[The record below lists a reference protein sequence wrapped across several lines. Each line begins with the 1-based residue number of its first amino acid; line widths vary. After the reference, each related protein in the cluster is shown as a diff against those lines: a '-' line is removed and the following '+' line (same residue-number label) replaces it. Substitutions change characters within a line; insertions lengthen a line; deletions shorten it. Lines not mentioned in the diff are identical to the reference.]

1 MENPSNKIAEVIRG
15 KKYKLVPVPGGE
27 KEYASDVVYI
37 PDFELLLKDLNRTLE
52 TFEGILSTE
61 EVVKDPQFGQ
71 IYRELRVL
79 RNNLRTH
86 MRKNYPIEYNQIKGL
101 FEMSATGTGGGF
113 AAGQGAQYAT
123 KFAFKLAPK
132 MKKIREANPGASLGR
147 GPKAGPKGVTNNYYT
162 KAFKY
167 KLVNPEKLAAQS
179 KAVDT
184 KYLWGK

>member
-1 MENPSNKIAEVIRG
+1 MENQSNKISEALRG
-15 KKYKLVPVPGGE
+15 KKYQLVPTPGGE
-27 KEYASDVVYI
+27 KDFESDVVYV

-61 EVVKDPQFGQ
+61 EVVKDSKFGTL
-71 IYRELRVL
+71 YRELRVL

-113 AAGQGAQYAT
+113 SAGQGAQYAT
-123 KFAFKLAPK
+123 KYAFKK
-132 MKKIREANPGASLGR
+132 VKESNPGASLGK
-147 GPKAGPKGVTNNYYT
+147 GPKAGSQGVTNNYYT
-162 KAFKY
+162 KNFKY
-167 KLVNPEKLAAQS
+167 KLVNPKKLAAQS

>member
-1 MENPSNKIAEVIRG
+1 MENLSNKIAEVARG
-15 KKYKLVPVPGGE
+15 KKYKLVPTPGGE
-27 KEYASDVVYI
+27 KEFESDVVYV

-61 EVVKDPQFGQ
+61 EVVKDSKFGQ

-123 KFAFKLAPK
+123 KYAFKK
-132 MKKIREANPGASLGR
+132 VKEGNPGASLGK

>member
-61 EVVKDPQFGQ
+61 EVVKDSKFGQ

-86 MRKNYPIEYNQIKGL
+86 MRNKYPSEYQKIKGM
-101 FEMSATGTGGGF
+101 FEMSGTGGGAG
-113 AAGQGAQYAT
+113 AAGGSGIVV
-123 KFAFKLAPK
+123 
-132 MKKIREANPGASLGR
+132 IR
-147 GPKAGPKGVTNNYYT
+147 Y
-162 KAFKY
+162 KY
-167 KLVNPEKLAAQS
+167 Q
-179 KAVDT
+179 
-184 KYLWGK
+184 